1 MFGVGGKAKIL
12 SCRLPLL
19 PLLIKK
25 AHLTDYL
32 IGVDQK
38 IPDWLIKMTFL
49 DKIETVIRSWAL
61 AQVTP
66 FFGLWF
72 ST

>member
-1 MFGVGGKAKIL
+1 MGGRKG
-12 SCRLPLL
+12 PE
-19 PLLIKK
+19 
-25 AHLTDYL
+25 TDYL